1 MKRILRKAAGL
12 FVAAAMVTAMG
23 VTALADTELPES
35 GVAGSKTATLD
46 TTLVI
51 YKEITA
57 YNPDA
62 SDVQAPNISY
72 TYAIAPGDANKQI
85 TDADDISV
93 KTKAGLTGA
102 AITEEVS
109 WTDSETLETASDGK
123 ANLKPIEVDFSN
135 VEFNGAGVY
144 RYVITES
151 VKTGYDKA
159 GSGITDGGISATRY
173 LDVYV
178 RDGAQSGA
186 YIIYGYVLFENTL
199 DHIDGTSDASAGTKP
214 ADAVKTQGFVDA
226 TSTDENLTADAYYT
240 YNLTIQKTLENDN
253 ANIDNEFAF
262 NIKFTNATITQ
273 KVNLISD
280 FTGNATLAE
289 IASAKITEGLTSE
302 PTIAHGASV
311 TYTGIPCGTTV
322 EIYEVNNVETAAYK
336 SSSSGADTDAAEKVI
351 NYDVASEKASVIC
364 NANAAG
370 ETKEVEFTNTLALI
384 SPTGVAMA
392 ILPFVI
398 LLGFGIGFMVISTT
412 KRREEQA

>member
-23 VTALADTELPES
+23 VTALADTELPGS
-35 GVAGSKTATLD
+35 GVAGSKTATLE

-57 YNPDA
+57 YNPDGL
-62 SDVQAPNISY
+62 DVQAPIISY
-72 TYAIAPGDANKQI
+72 SYSIAPGDADKQI

-102 AITEEVS
+102 TITETVA
-109 WTDSETLETASDGK
+109 WGNTDVLETASDGK
-123 ANLKPIEVDFSN
+123 ANVKPIKIDFSG
-135 VEFNGAGVY
+135 VTFTGAGVY
-144 RYVITES
+144 RYVIEES
-151 VKTGYDKA
+151 VTTGYNKA
-159 GSGITDGGISATRY
+159 ESGITEGGISETRY

-178 RDGAQSGA
+178 RDGDQSGE
-186 YIIYGYVLFENTL
+186 YIIYGYVLFENNNA
-199 DHIDGTSDASAGTKP
+199 HIDGTSDASAGTKP

-226 TSTDENLTADAYYT
+226 TSTDADLTADSYYT
-240 YNLTIQKTLENDN
+240 YNLTVGKTLENDN
-253 ANIDNEFAF
+253 AHTDNKFIF
-262 NIKFTNATITQ
+262 NVKFTNTAIKQ
-273 KVNLISD
+273 KVDLVSSVD
-280 FTGNATLAE
+280 GTATLTE
-289 IASAKITEGLTSE
+289 IGAANINEGLTSE
-302 PTIAHGASV
+302 PTIANGGSV
-311 TYTGIPCGTTV
+311 KYVGIPCGTTV

-351 NYDVASEKASVIC
+351 NYDVASETASVSC
-364 NANAAG
+364 DANDTGDA
-370 ETKEVEFTNTLALI
+370 KEVMFTNTLELI